1 MRKGFWQG
9 DRDIH
14 ALTVAKAERIRALLA
29 RSRKSNRAPQP
40 NGSHADNAGAARSD
54 EPPVGDTDFSVLN
67 LPVNDDLHRFLELFD
82 QILTRECPIQ
92 LALLWPHVPPRAILP
107 WTLREVGRGLQSKPV
122 RTLFMNMGRPALQML
137 SGLEANTARLR
148 TIGLNRSGQRSP
160 QRSAREISAD
170 AHFYMYL
177 GDTKASGKTAVPLVP
192 IIPHS
197 IAMDDGIYWRDF
209 DEKTLKGYKQYF
221 PFDRLNAIRRHVDAL
236 TSAETGPAFA
246 FLLPQHLQGTSRHD
260 ALRAIPGSIELVV
273 IDMSTPALGGREP
286 SALLCELLADLE
298 GALKHAPNKVLI
310 VTDCPLRFSHLRRSS
325 ATRRGAAYLGTR
337 VDCHRLQWRTRGRG
351 FEAITDIGPS
361 SRPIVE
367 TLGSKECIVAARL
380 WAHAREL
387 GDENPLSSVLA
398 RGAAALKS
406 MALTAS
412 TADELL
418 APYSDA
424 RDFYHRLK
432 RERHSFEP
440 HHNQALGLI
449 AEGHVGHLYDAIQ
462 ADLEAG
468 LALANELRKETPLLR
483 YIKRYLNSA
492 ARTDDVLIV
501 LRHPEDAQLA
511 GEHLLDYLTQPGNFQ
526 GGIPD
531 LRVTTPSRYAAELA
545 SKTPTTVLWAA
556 SAISGGRTFIGDAV
570 APREFRL
577 IVAGQD
583 ALTLSKLLEVVS
595 NATEYARYH
604 DRIAMLKGALPWAP
618 KEFGGVAAALALDPD
633 RPRRAL
639 PFTGQGYLLLD
650 GYGKV
655 SAGQG
660 SLFYVVDPFTQ
671 QLVPREARSIEA
683 GDAVF
688 VMSDAIREEIEAL
701 LREKDERGRTLEQAM
716 VDHYKTIVK
725 TGIDTLTR
733 KDGKRP
739 SAARIREMLFQANPD
754 LPSISVQA
762 IDYWMSAAGHLGVDT
777 PYAASD
783 PVHFEAFLKLLGAG
797 VLARQLTDAVRVIRA
812 LLRRDG
818 HINRSMFDRLL
829 LDPDSLIH
837 SGRIGFD
844 KLKEFRHEA
853 LENVFTVLEKQIEV
867 QAIVGSGQQV
877 KVAGPRK

>member
-1 MRKGFWQG
+1 M
-9 DRDIH
+9 
-14 ALTVAKAERIRALLA
+14 
-29 RSRKSNRAPQP
+29 APYE
-40 NGSHADNAGAARSD
+40 NVSAN
-54 EPPVGDTDFSVLN
+54 DTDFSVLN
-67 LPVNDDLHRFLELFD
+67 LPINDDLRCFVELYD
-82 QILTRECPIQ
+82 KILSSTCPMQ

-107 WTLREVGRGLQSKPV
+107 WTLREVGRGLESKPV
-122 RTLFMNMGRPALQML
+122 RTLFINMGRPALQML

-148 TIGLNRSGQRSP
+148 TIGLHRSGQSSP
-160 QRSAREISAD
+160 QRSTRDIAPD

-192 IIPHS
+192 IVPHS
-197 IAMDDGIYWRDF
+197 IAINDGIYWRDF
-209 DEKTLKGYKQYF
+209 DEKTLKGYKQFF
-221 PFDRLNAIRRHVDAL
+221 PFDRLKAIRRHVDVL
-236 TSAETGPAFA
+236 TSAENGPAFA
-246 FLLPQHLQGTSRHD
+246 FLLPLHLEGTSRRD
-260 ALRAIPGSIELVV
+260 ALRALPGSVELVV
-273 IDMSTPALGGREP
+273 IDMSTQALAGRAP
-286 SALLCELLADLE
+286 SALLCDLLTDLE
-298 GALKHAPNKVLI
+298 DVLKHAPKKVLI
-310 VTDCPLRFSHLRRSS
+310 VTDCPLRFSHLRR
-325 ATRRGAAYLGTR
+325 AAGTRRGATYFGTR
-337 VDCHRLQWRTRGRG
+337 VECHRLQWRTRGRG
-351 FEAITDIGPS
+351 FEGVPDIGPC

-367 TLGSKECIVAARL
+367 TLASKECIVAARL
-380 WAHAREL
+380 WAYARQL

-412 TADELL
+412 AADELL

-440 HHNQALGLI
+440 HHNQALGLV
-449 AEGHVGHLYDAIQ
+449 AEGHAGHLRDGIQ
-462 ADLEAG
+462 ADLGVG
-468 LALANELRKETPLLR
+468 LALAAELRKETPLLR
-483 YIKRYLNSA
+483 YIKRFLRSA

-511 GEHLLDYLTQPGNFQ
+511 SDHLLDFLTQPGNFE

-545 SKTPTTVLWAA
+545 SKAPTTVLWAA
-556 SAISGGRTFIGDAV
+556 SAISGARAFIGDGI
-570 APREFRL
+570 APNEFQL

-583 ALTLSKLLEVVS
+583 ALTLSKLLEVVCK
-595 NATEYARYH
+595 ATEYACYH
-604 DRIAMLKGALPWAP
+604 DRIDMLKSALPWAP
-618 KEFGGVAAALALDPD
+618 KEFGGIAAALALDPD
-633 RPRRAL
+633 RPHRAL

-660 SLFYVVDPFTQ
+660 SLFYVVDPLTQ

-725 TGIDTLTR
+725 GGIETLAQ
-733 KDGKRP
+733 KDGRKP
-739 SAARIREMLFQANPD
+739 NAARIREMLFEANRD

-762 IDYWMSAAGHLGVDT
+762 IDYWMRAADHLDVDT

-783 PVHFEAFLKLLGAG
+783 PIHFEAFLRLLGAG
-797 VLARQLTDAVRVIRA
+797 VLARQLTDAIRVIRA

-818 HINRSMFDRLL
+818 HINRSIFDRLL

-837 SGRIGFD
+837 SGRIGFE

-853 LENVFTVLEKQIEV
+853 LENVFTVLDKQIEPQLTADSDHHV
-867 QAIVGSGQQV
+867 R
-877 KVAGPRK
+877 VAGAGR